1 MEGGPVWMA
10 GRGGGQSVTAS
21 AEAIL
26 RAYAES
32 GESALDGLRGR
43 FALALMDHATGKVVL
58 ALDPMGIEHL
68 AYAITSDGIVFSSS
82 AEAVARFPA
91 VQAPVSRQALF
102 NYLLLHIVP
111 APNTVY
117 VGVSK
122 LRPGTR
128 VTFDNQRA
136 RVQRYWIPQFE
147 EQRREPVADLAE
159 QLHRALRQG
168 VESASPD
175 DRTGAFLSGGLDS
188 STVTGVL
195 RDVSAKPPRTFSI
208 GFGVEQYNE
217 IEYAR
222 IAARR
227 FGAVAREHEVTA
239 GEIVDAFPRIAATY
253 DEPFGNSS
261 AVPVYACARVAAAE
275 GITHLLAGDGGDEL
289 FGGNERYARQRVF
302 ENYRSVP
309 AVMRNRVI
317 EPIVDR
323 IDPGT
328 GLLPLRKLRS
338 YVDQA
343 RIPMPERLEYWNFM
357 YQADLGT
364 MLEGDFAASVDPDQP
379 LREMAEVYAE
389 APSTSLLNRM
399 LFLDWHYTLADNDLR
414 KVGSMCSLAGVRV
427 SYPMLHPDVIDVSL
441 KVHPDVKMPGGRLRQ
456 FYKEA
461 MRGFLPD
468 EILNKPKQGFGLP
481 FGVWLKS
488 DPAFADMIYS
498 LLSDLKA
505 RRIVRPD
512 VLDRLIEDQRSGH
525 HSYFGYAIWDLAM
538 LEAWLSAHR
547 R

>member
-1 MEGGPVWMA
+1 MQGGPVWMTT
-10 GRGGGQSVTAS
+10 GRNGHRGPVS
-21 AEAIL
+21 ADAIL
-26 RAYAES
+26 RAYAEE
-32 GESALDGLRGR
+32 GEAALDGLRGR
-43 FALALMDHATGKVVL
+43 FALALVDHAAGTVIL

-68 AYAITSDGIVFSSS
+68 AYAITADGIVFSSS

-117 VGVSK
+117 AGVCK

-128 VTFDNQRA
+128 VTYGNGRSH
-136 RVQRYWIPQFE
+136 VYRYWIPRFE
-147 EQRREPVADLAE
+147 EERRVPVAELAE

-195 RDVSAKPPRTFSI
+195 RDVSGKPPRTFSI

-217 IEYAR
+217 IAYAR

-227 FGAVAREHEVTA
+227 FGAVAREHEVTP
-239 GEIVDAFPRIAATY
+239 GEILDAFPRIAATY

-261 AVPVYACARVAAAE
+261 AVPVYACARVAAAD
-275 GITHLLAGDGGDEL
+275 GVTHLLAGDGGDEL

-302 ENYRSVP
+302 ENYRLVP
-309 AVMRNRVI
+309 AALRNRVI
-317 EPIVDR
+317 EPVVDR
-323 IDPGT
+323 IDPGV
-328 GLLPLRKLRS
+328 GWLPLRKLRS

-364 MLEGDFAASVDPDQP
+364 MLEADFAASVDRAQP

-389 APSTSLLNRM
+389 APSNSLLNRM

-414 KVGSMCSLAGVRV
+414 KVGSMCSLAGVSV
-427 SYPMLHPDVIDVSL
+427 SYPMLHPEVIDVSL
-441 KVHPDVKMPGGRLRQ
+441 QVHPDVKLPGGRLRQ
-456 FYKEA
+456 FYKDA
-461 MRGFLPD
+461 MRGFLPE
-468 EILNKPKQGFGLP
+468 EILNKSKHGFGLP
-481 FGVWLKS
+481 FGIWLKS

-498 LLSDLKA
+498 LLTDLKA
-505 RRIVRPD
+505 RRIVRSD
-512 VLDRLIEDQRSGH
+512 VLHRLIADQRSGH